1 MRIYHSTYLPLG
13 VGHIP
18 ANRIVC
24 VAVWIELRYFIMRIL
39 SFILVIIG
47 GCLAFSGEATGWG
60 IALIIIGVLLN
71 IIYHFFNYINEKN
84 G

>member
-1 MRIYHSTYLPLG
+1 MAI
-13 VGHIP
+13 
-18 ANRIVC
+18 
-24 VAVWIELRYFIMRIL
+24 WIELRYYIMRIL

-71 IIYHFFNYINEKN
+71 IIYHFLNYIRERNS
-84 G
+84 